1 MNYCVLCWLSSIED
15 CYPRNQVLIKENII
29 KITMTMAIIV
39 NGQGTPIS
47 LAWVIMNKTTIIV
60 IMPEMVFLIL
70 PIPQLWD
77 SAS

>member
-1 MNYCVLCWLSSIED
+1 
-15 CYPRNQVLIKENII
+15 
-29 KITMTMAIIV
+29 MTMAIIV